1 MMSLIKLHFTYLFSW
16 KIIYIGL
23 IIVLINLVS
32 VIVLSKFYI
41 DHNLLVFYSE
51 YYEEEYMFGSI
62 TLIKIMILMQSM
74 FLVINGF
81 VINKYDVY
89 LVMRR
94 DLKSVILSKIIT
106 MVFGSMVFTSFLFLL
121 MNITGL
127 FLTEYYTFSSSYID
141 LYYDLMVFSVLYTLL
156 YIFLI
161 ILIKNMYSLLGILTM
176 YFVSN
181 ISLEYLVIKSD
192 LSWFSKVINLVFI
205 DVGFF
210 KDIGYD
216 LFYSNTYYLALCF
229 VFLELILLTYS
240 NSDILN

>member
-1 MMSLIKLHFTYLFSW
+1 MISLVKLHFSYLFSW
-16 KIIYIGL
+16 KIIYISL
-23 IIVLINLVS
+23 
-32 VIVLSKFYI
+32 VIVVISLISFVFLSQFYL
-41 DHNLLVFYSE
+41 DSNLLVFYSE
-51 YYEEEYMFGSI
+51 NYQDEYVYSGLS
-62 TLIKIMILMQSM
+62 LIKIVVLIESM
-74 FLVINGF
+74 FIVINGF